1 FFRDN
6 TPDKYQVG
14 SALRR
19 RRTSAEHPRV
29 VRIRDND
36 RPRLE
41 TSSNKLADR
50 NASSTMDDCVLESLH
65 QIKSSRL
72 PAVGALMSN
81 DNGFSQA
88 CGGPDRAQTQ
98 VVVPE
103 NIAPLD

>member
-1 FFRDN
+1 
-6 TPDKYQVG
+6 
-14 SALRR
+14 
-19 RRTSAEHPRV
+19 
-29 VRIRDND
+29 
-36 RPRLE
+36 
-41 TSSNKLADR
+41 
-50 NASSTMDDCVLESLH
+50 MDDCVLESLH